1 MKKMIQPI
9 ATITNTSGIEGA
21 IKLRPLSRYFE
32 DYINGKTFFIGIS
45 SDQLKSYDL
54 EKIEGDGKSR
64 RFKFEG
70 FKTIAQAKKIVGK
83 TIFIEADLDAEILMI
98 SEQVLGYQII
108 CNDGLVVGSLKNVM
122 WLANND
128 IYVVEGLEKEILIPV
143 IPEVVKNIN
152 HFEKKIYI
160 EPMDGLLD

>member
-1 MKKMIQPI
+1 
-9 ATITNTSGIEGA
+9 
-21 IKLRPLSRYFE
+21 
-32 DYINGKTFFIGIS
+32 
-45 SDQLKSYDL
+45 
-54 EKIEGDGKSR
+54 
-64 RFKFEG
+64 
-70 FKTIAQAKKIVGK
+70 
-83 TIFIEADLDAEILMI
+83 MI

-152 HFEKKIYI
+152 HSEKKIYI

>member
-45 SDQLKSYDL
+45 SDQLKSYYL

-70 FKTIAQAKKIVGK
+70 FKTISQAKKIVGK

-98 SEQVLGYQII
+98 SEQVLGYQIV
-108 CNDGLVVGSLKNVM
+108 CNDGLVVGSQLC
-122 WLANND
+122 
-128 IYVVEGLEKEILIPV
+128 KEITRSLKLSQNPV
-143 IPEVVKNIN
+143 TNLSRMVYNLKR
-152 HFEKKIYI
+152 KII
-160 EPMDGLLD
+160 

>member
-45 SDQLKSYDL
+45 SDQLKSYYL

-70 FKTIAQAKKIVGK
+70 FKTISQAKKIVGK

-98 SEQVLGYQII
+98 SEQVLGYQIV
-108 CNDGLVVGSLKNVM
+108 CNDGLVVGSQLC
-122 WLANND
+122 
-128 IYVVEGLEKEILIPV
+128 KEITRSLKLRQNPV
-143 IPEVVKNIN
+143 TNLSRMVYNLKR
-152 HFEKKIYI
+152 KII
-160 EPMDGLLD
+160 